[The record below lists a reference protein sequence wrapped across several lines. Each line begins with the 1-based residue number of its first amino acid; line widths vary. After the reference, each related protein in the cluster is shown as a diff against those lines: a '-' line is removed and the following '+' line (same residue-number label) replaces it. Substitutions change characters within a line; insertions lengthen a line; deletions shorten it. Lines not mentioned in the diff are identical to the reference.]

1 MYFYMQVFIFVVF
14 VTFCVF
20 LDVFTQCAFWHQSKS
35 LLLSMSIFSQG
46 YADWGKN
53 QFFVSIILFRLNST
67 KIRK

>member
-35 LLLSMSIFSQG
+35 LLVC
-46 YADWGKN
+46 
-53 QFFVSIILFRLNST
+53 QFFHRVMQTGARINFLCL
-67 KIRK
+67 